1 MPAKAK
7 APSYLLFVIFN
18 EKDVSFSS
26 SNTFLHYYPFFN
38 FSEELSK
45 AVRLLK
51 NKMRIYFVL
60 VSARLKSNYIEL
72 MFLDKESV
80 LCNLL
85 RTIRSFESGSGIISK
100 KTKNP
105 LVGIDTFIQKNTLCT
120 IRARLFLP

>member
-38 FSEELSK
+38 FSDQLSK

-60 VSARLKSNYIEL
+60 VSARLKSNYYDIEL

-100 KTKNP
+100 KN
-105 LVGIDTFIQKNTLCT
+105 QK
-120 IRARLFLP
+120 PSGWY

>member
-1 MPAKAK
+1 MPAKAR

-26 SNTFLHYYPFFN
+26 SKRFLHYYPFFN

-72 MFLDKESV
+72 MFLDKDSV
-80 LCNLL
+80 LFC
-85 RTIRSFESGSGIISK
+85 
-100 KTKNP
+100 
-105 LVGIDTFIQKNTLCT
+105 
-120 IRARLFLP
+120 